1 LGIPNNFSFTE
12 CNYPGPNWKKGTQ
25 PNWAKHN
32 KKTDANVCRD
42 IYISNIPW
50 ANDCGMVRKENDT
63 HVTFT
68 GQGTVSYD
76 DPLPP
81 IDGQPVGNR
90 QVSSVIKFALAQPK
104 VIRDITTTVTILD
117 EPRLLGAVTRQQFD
131 LNTGL
136 ATLSIALS
144 LAAPLRTAALLQN
157 SWPPGLIVTPVGAA
171 DNALCRD
178 VADVACQQRYTFTID
193 PKDLCKVDGNYTF
206 TFSVACHPSIAG
218 TAACPTSMTTAPLS
232 ISVQLQGEDICAVV
246 QGVLQV
252 GGTITPHGEFTPA
265 TFAFGPLKTAFFQ
278 DQTLHFQVTAN
289 SINAFPFA
297 SSRIILVE
305 AQDKAGVRQKLYDTA
320 AGGPQ
325 EGWTFSFASD
335 PANAGNTKT
344 SHKHQFNFIAAPGK
358 FGDVERNKPID
369 SDVVVAVEVTFVN
382 PIGPGRKRV
391 LTQVVKRQAQNTKTA
406 NAQARIQLAAV
417 EGGVPAGTTVG
428 TTARGSST
436 NNIIETDGAAALVV
450 PSLALLAAA
459 QLF

>member
-1 LGIPNNFSFTE
+1 M
-12 CNYPGPNWKKGTQ
+12 
-25 PNWAKHN
+25 
-32 KKTDANVCRD
+32 CRD
-42 IYISNIPW
+42 TYISNIPW
-50 ANDCGMVRKENDT
+50 ATECGMVRSENAS

-68 GQGTVSYD
+68 GQGTVFYD

-90 QVSSVIKFALAQPK
+90 EVSSVIKFALSQPK

-144 LAAPLRTAALLQN
+144 LAAPLRTDKLLT
-157 SWPPGLIVTPVGAA
+157 STPPSGLTITPVGAA

-178 VADVACQQRYTFTID
+178 AADVACQQRYTFTID

-218 TAACPTSMTTAPLS
+218 TASCPTSMTTAPLA

-297 SSRIILVE
+297 SSKIILVE

-320 AGGPQ
+320 AGGAQ

-335 PANAGNTKT
+335 PANAGTTKT
-344 SHKHQFNFIAAPGK
+344 SHKHQFSYIAAPGK

-391 LTQVVKRQAQNTKTA
+391 VTQVVKRQAQNTKTA
-406 NAQARIQLAAV
+406 NAQARIQVAAV
-417 EGGVPAGTTVG
+417 EGVVPVATTTGAVG
-428 TTARGSST
+428 STTTGNT
-436 NNIIETDGAAALVV
+436 GNIIETDGAAALVV
-450 PSLALLAAA
+450 PSLAFLAVA

>member
-1 LGIPNNFSFTE
+1 
-12 CNYPGPNWKKGTQ
+12 
-25 PNWAKHN
+25 
-32 KKTDANVCRD
+32 
-42 IYISNIPW
+42 
-50 ANDCGMVRKENDT
+50 
-63 HVTFT
+63 
-68 GQGTVSYD
+68 
-76 DPLPP
+76 
-81 IDGQPVGNR
+81 
-90 QVSSVIKFALAQPK
+90 
-104 VIRDITTTVTILD
+104 
-117 EPRLLGAVTRQQFD
+117 LLGAVTRQQFD